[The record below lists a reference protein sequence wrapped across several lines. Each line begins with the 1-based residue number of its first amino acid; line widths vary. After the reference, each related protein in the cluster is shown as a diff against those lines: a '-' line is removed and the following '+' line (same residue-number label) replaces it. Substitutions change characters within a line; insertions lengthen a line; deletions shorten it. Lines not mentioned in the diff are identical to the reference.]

1 MIVEFIGAPG
11 SGKTT
16 FMPYVKD
23 YFTEKGYSANAILD
37 AARPFATRTGLGRIA
52 AAVLPAKLQRFI
64 LWQIFYV
71 STIVHRNAFTQH
83 NQLLMETVIPY
94 QSNRQI
100 SKADKRHVLRWFNH
114 LTGCYQFFSKRIE
127 EGEIVLFDEGFVH
140 RVVQLFASENEEI
153 DYQAISEYLNLIP
166 KPDLV
171 VFVNASANVCKER
184 VFSRGVWDRFREKD
198 PNETV
203 LFLERAWKIVNYSVE
218 KLREKNWDI
227 VEIQNDTQM
236 SINVQEQLPQL
247 VWERMELAV

>member
-16 FMPYVKD
+16 FMPYFKD
-23 YFTEKGYSANAILD
+23 YFIEKGYSANAFLD

-64 LWQIFYV
+64 LWQIFYAL
-71 STIVHRNAFTQH
+71 SIIHRNEFTQH
-83 NQLLMETVIPY
+83 NQLLMDTVIPY
-94 QSNRQI
+94 QSNRPI
-100 SKADKRHVLRWFNH
+100 SEADKRHVLRWFIH
-114 LTGCYQFFSKRIE
+114 LTGCYQFFCKRIE
-127 EGEIVLFDEGFVH
+127 EREIVLFDEGFVH
-140 RVVQLFASENEEI
+140 RVVQLFASETEEI
-153 DYQAISEYLNLIP
+153 NYQAINEYLNLIP

-171 VFVNASANVCKER
+171 IFVNASVNVCKER

-218 KLREKNWDI
+218 KLREKNWDV
-227 VEIQNDTQM
+227 VEIQNDNQAI
-236 SINVQEQLPQL
+236 INVQERIPQL
-247 VWERMELAV
+247 VWERMEPVV